1 MCILSWNCRG
11 LGRPRTIHDLVCLV
25 QTHRPKIV
33 FLAETRQDQYMVQ
46 NLKWRIGLRRCFT
59 VNGVGIGGGL
69 ALFWDESMNVVLKS
83 YNSRH
88 IDVLITELDCCTWR
102 ATFLYGEP
110 RAQDRHLMWSLLRR
124 IRSNSGDPWLM
135 IGDFNEAMWQTEHKS
150 HRKRSESQMRD
161 FREVLS
167 ECDLHDIGFQG
178 APWTFCNM
186 QREGR
191 NVKVRL
197 DRGVASPAWSSRFP
211 QAVITHLTTPSSDHA
226 PLLLEREETTLA
238 RPMKIMRYEEVWERE
253 SSLPEVIQ
261 EAWTMG
267 ADASTLG
274 DINDKMK
281 VTMTKLVS
289 WSKDKIGNVRKKI
302 KDLREKLGELRNIGL
317 LDTDNEV
324 HSVKK
329 ELEEMLHREEIW
341 WKQRSRITWLK
352 EGDRNT
358 RYFHLKASWR
368 AKKNKIKKLK
378 KNDGSTTMNKKEMKE
393 ISRSFFQQLY
403 TKDDNLNPV
412 NLLNMFHEKI
422 SEQMNADLIKP
433 FTDEEIS
440 DALFQ
445 IGPLKAPGPDGFPA
459 RFLQRNWGL
468 LKGEVIA
475 AVRNF
480 FEDEVM
486 QEGVN
491 DTVIVMIPKKNL
503 AEDMKDFRPISLCNV
518 VYKVVAKCLVN
529 RMRPMLQEII
539 SEAQSAFIPGRLI
552 TDNALVA
559 FECFHSIKNC
569 KRENQNFCALKLDLS
584 KAYDRVDWE
593 FLNGVM
599 ERLGFCDKWRRWIMV
614 CVTSVRYSVR
624 FNGELLDPF
633 APTRG
638 LRQGDPLSPYL
649 FLLIADGLSNIL
661 ERYKTDGLIQP
672 IRICRATPGISH
684 LLFTDDSLLF
694 FKAEVE
700 QARRIKDDLNLYEN
714 STGQLINPSKCSL
727 LFSEFCPQERQ
738 DEIKSALQVHSSTFE
753 EKYLGLPTPDGR
765 MKAEQFQPINDK
777 LSKRMSDWNEKY
789 MSSGAKEVLIK
800 SVAQALPTYIMG
812 VFKMTDKFCDDYTR
826 MVCNFWWG
834 HDNGERKVH
843 WIAWEKILY
852 PKSHGGLGFRDMK
865 CFNQALL
872 ARQAWRLLTSPDS
885 LCARVFK
892 AKYYPNGNLVDTAF
906 PTVSSSVWKGIQ
918 HGLDLLKQ
926 GTIWRVG
933 NGHNI
938 KIWRHKWVP
947 HGEHINVLEKKGRNR
962 LIYVNEL
969 INEENRCWNET
980 LVRHVLKEE
989 DANEVLKIRLPNHQ
1003 MDDFPAWHHEKS
1015 GLFTVKSAYKLAWN
1029 LSGKGVVQSSSS
1041 TATSGERKI
1050 WSRVW
1055 NAKVQAKVKIFIW
1068 KLAQDKLP
1076 TWENKRRRKI
1086 EMNGTCPVCG
1096 TKGENSYH
1104 ATVEC
1109 TKARALREALRAVW
1123 HLPGEDKFLWTGPD
1137 WLLILLDGVNEEQRT
1152 HIMYM
1157 LWRAWYLRND
1167 LIHGDG
1173 RCAIAGSVSF
1183 LTSYEEVLLPNRQMP
1198 DDIKGK
1204 KPMYSEGQKEKHM
1217 AEKQSSGWIA
1227 PPDGAAKINVDA
1239 GFRMETGEASAGI
1252 VIRDCRGLIL
1262 LAACKTLHPCSSAEQ
1277 AEALASLEG
1286 IRCALQWIHMPVIL
1300 ETDNAEVVARL
1311 KTKHSSRS
1319 VWEGV
1324 IMEAKAAM
1332 QGLQAVE
1339 VAHIKRDSNKVA
1351 HTLAQMALSSGN
1363 CLEWRLCAPAE
1374 ILELL
1379 NQECNPHFG
1388 H

>member
-1 MCILSWNCRG
+1 
-11 LGRPRTIHDLVCLV
+11 
-25 QTHRPKIV
+25 
-33 FLAETRQDQYMVQ
+33 
-46 NLKWRIGLRRCFT
+46 
-59 VNGVGIGGGL
+59 
-69 ALFWDESMNVVLKS
+69 
-83 YNSRH
+83 
-88 IDVLITELDCCTWR
+88 
-102 ATFLYGEP
+102 
-110 RAQDRHLMWSLLRR
+110 
-124 IRSNSGDPWLM
+124 
-135 IGDFNEAMWQTEHKS
+135 
-150 HRKRSESQMRD
+150 
-161 FREVLS
+161 
-167 ECDLHDIGFQG
+167 
-178 APWTFCNM
+178 M

-552 TDNALVA
+552 TDNALIA

-684 LLFTDDSLLF
+684 LLFADDSLLF

-700 QARRIKDDLNLYEN
+700 QARRIKEALNLYEN

-826 MVCNFWWG
+826 MVRNFWWG

-1173 RCAIAGSVSF
+1173 RCSIAGSVSF